1 MIENLNAENSKH
13 LLVLLRLLRWNLQH
27 KLSGVLG
34 DLERGIVEQNLSL
47 TDSYINKL
55 ESNETRY
62 QD

>member
-1 MIENLNAENSKH
+1 MIENLNAENTYN
-13 LLVLLRLLRWNLQH
+13 LLVLLRLLRCNLQH

-34 DLERGIVEQNLSL
+34 DLERGMVEQNLSL